1 MLCFGSCCLAKITP
15 RHADYC
21 LRGAGVPPPCLRRR
35 VCAAV
40 RAVRCAGCRCLPYPS
55 APRLPPCLRR
65 RSGRPVRRMSPFA
78 VSVRAVSVR
87 AVSAAVSAR
96 RRLVRRMPPFASH
109 SPGCPS
115 RRGMRAF
122 SGRGFFRAGLF
133 PDGSFSGRGCFRA
146 GRLRSRRRA
155 RGGLPSPQDQLHGAG
170 HFAARGKLDAKH
182 PFTGNRLPVPGGG
195 GPAWRL
201 GHRFEDASFEAV
213 VGRLE
218 LG

>member
-21 LRGAGVPPPCLRRR
+21 LRGAGVPPPCWPVVVLACCRVRQPPCLRRRSGRPVRRMPLFTVSVRAVSAAVSAPPFGPSGAQDAAVYRIRPRRVCRR

-40 RAVRCAGCRCLPYPS
+40 RAVRCAGCR
-55 APRLPPCLRR
+55 RLPAI
-65 RSGRPVRRMSPFA
+65 RP
-78 VSVRAVSVR
+78 
-87 AVSAAVSAR
+87 AAR
-96 RRLVRRMPPFASH
+96 
-109 SPGCPS
+109 PGGEC
-115 RRGMRAF
+115 
-122 SGRGFFRAGLF
+122 GLF
-133 PDGSFSGRGCFRA
+133 PDGAFSGRGCFRA

-182 PFTGNRLPVPGGG
+182 PFTGNGLPVPGGG

-213 VGRLE
+213 VGRFE